1 MNDKQKEIY
10 NKVRVC
16 RSGTFVTVDYNS
28 KDTKETILFTEKVFE
43 CIAVVIKHEGRV
55 CMAHISYLDFITDR
69 QIEESLSKIKA
80 FITQNNTKPLNDE
93 TSIRLFGGRV
103 GDEFGDKVQK
113 KIQDFVDKK
122 PEPIVKVKYDTTNSK
137 NKGFIGTSIIVDK
150 DGTSVS
156 KDHFT
161 IIMRNDNYDNIK
173 GSNDIKSTNW
183 DEKYNKCDELKETY
197 IILLEEPIINHKR
210 EVRHSELSYFL
221 RNCLGDTKLKN
232 LDLSNLSQTLAPKQL
247 TEVATKYGSL
257 TNIEEIINVINVNK
271 AQR

>member
-1 MNDKQKEIY
+1 
-10 NKVRVC
+10 
-16 RSGTFVTVDYNS
+16 
-28 KDTKETILFTEKVFE
+28 
-43 CIAVVIKHEGRV
+43 
-55 CMAHISYLDFITDR
+55 MAHISYLDFITDR
-69 QIEESLSKIKA
+69 QIEESLSKIQA

-161 IIMRNDNYDNIK
+161 RNDNDDNIK
-173 GSNDIKSTNW
+173 GRNDIKSTNW
-183 DEKYNKCDELKETY
+183 DEKYNKCDELKEEY
-197 IILLEEPIINHKR
+197 ILLLEEPIINDKR
-210 EVRHSELSYFL
+210 KDRHSKLSDFL
-221 RNCLGDTKLKN
+221 NKCLGDTKLKN
-232 LDLSNLSQTLAPKQL
+232 LDLSNLSQTLEPEQL
-247 TEVATKYGSL
+247 TEVAKKYGSL
-257 TNIEEIINVINVNK
+257 TNIEEIINVNK